1 LAGKK
6 ATESDLNMEETEVN
20 TQAKEVMTNSRHD
33 MRYRLIL
40 AIMVLVSCVAPA
52 RAQLLPPI
60 LPGPGGN
67 ASQRFILRAPGGLG
81 VVQTLCGL
89 IGCGLIESLGDPAS
103 QVFVISTSA
112 TDLLNN
118 LVVSLL
124 GITHIEPD
132 ILISLLPTA
141 PLILD
146 GTAAPGGL
154 SDTTP
159 VWFYGST
166 VWNGYASQPAADV
179 VRANEARNRYNVA
192 GAGTIGIID
201 TGVDSNHPALLPVLV
216 PGYDFTRNQ
225 AGSASEVADLNQSTV
240 AVLDGG
246 ASPVMVNGSTMAV
259 LDQSTVAVLD
269 GHSAFG
275 HGTMV
280 AGIVHLV
287 APASYIMPLKAF
299 TADGTGYTSDII
311 RAVYYAV
318 SQQVG
323 ALNMSFSMPS
333 QSAELKNALD
343 YAATDSVV
351 SVAAAGNDGSA
362 TVVYPAGFQ
371 NDVMGVGSTDLLENR
386 STFSNYGSDV
396 WVAAPGEGIIS
407 TYPFGTYAAGW
418 GTSFSAPFVT
428 GAVGLLTSL
437 RPNLNEHSASAAIA
451 NADPIGG
458 DLGHGELDVVK
469 ALSQNLQ

>member
-1 LAGKK
+1 V
-6 ATESDLNMEETEVN
+6 T
-20 TQAKEVMTNSRHD
+20 TQAREVMTNRRHD

-40 AIMVLVSCVAPA
+40 TTMVLVSCVAPA

-60 LPGPGGN
+60 LPGPGG
-67 ASQRFILRAPGGLG
+67 ATPQRFILRAPGGIG

-89 IGCGLIESLGDPAS
+89 IGCGLLESLGDPGS
-103 QVFVISTSA
+103 QVFVISTSSTA
-112 TDLLNN
+112 LLNN
-118 LVVSLL
+118 LLLSL

-132 ILISLLPTA
+132 LLVSLLPAA
-141 PLILD
+141 PLISNA
-146 GTAAPGGL
+146 TPPPSGL
-154 SDTTP
+154 SDTNP
-159 VWFYGST
+159 VQFYAST

-179 VRANEARNRYNVA
+179 IRANEARNRYNVG

-201 TGVDSNHPALLPVLV
+201 TGVDPDHPALVPVLV

-225 AGSASEVADLNQSTV
+225 AGSASEIADLNQSTV

-287 APASYIMPLKAF
+287 APTSYIMPLKAF
-299 TADGTGYTSDII
+299 GPDGTGFTSDII
-311 RAVYYAV
+311 RAVYFAV
-318 SQQVG
+318 PQVN
-323 ALNMSFSMPS
+323 ALNMSFSMPQPS
-333 QSAELKNALD
+333 PELKNALD
-343 YAATDSVV
+343 YAAAQSVV
-351 SVAAAGNDGSA
+351 SVAAAGNDGTA

-371 NDVMGVGSTDLLENR
+371 NDVMGVGSTSLYGTR
-386 STFSNYGSDV
+386 STFSNYGSAV

-407 TYPFGTYAAGW
+407 TYPCGTYAAGW

-428 GAVGLLTSL
+428 GTVGLLTNL
-437 RPNLNEHSASAAIA
+437 RLLNERSASSAIA

-458 DLGHGELDVVK
+458 DLGHGELDVVN
-469 ALSQNLQ
+469 ALNAIQ